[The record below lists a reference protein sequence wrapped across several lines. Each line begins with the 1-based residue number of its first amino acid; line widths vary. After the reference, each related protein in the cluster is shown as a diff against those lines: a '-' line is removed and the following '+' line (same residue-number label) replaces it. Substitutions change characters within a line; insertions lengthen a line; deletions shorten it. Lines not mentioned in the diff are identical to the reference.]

1 MYKTNNRKLTR
12 QISTGEIEIFV
23 FLDFMMWHK
32 MFTEM
37 VFDFSFEKSD
47 LHNIK
52 FTRFLKFS

>member
-47 LHNIK
+47 FHNIT
-52 FTRFLKFS
+52 FARF